1 MVRHCA
7 VPPLE
12 GITNKSKLPLR
23 SLAKAICFPSGDQI
37 GVHSYDAWVVSCVA
51 VPPLAGT
58 LDISFVTKRDLCS
71 IRRNLYITHPQR
83 GYSVAGSRKAQ
94 GNAG

>member
-1 MVRHCA
+1 M
-7 VPPLE
+7 
-12 GITNKSKLPLR
+12 PLR

-58 LDISFVTKRDLCS
+58 L
-71 IRRNLYITHPQR
+71 
-83 GYSVAGSRKAQ
+83 
-94 GNAG
+94 